1 MPENRSTILDLNS
14 LDSVLQEHQKPVE
27 SLIPKKAP
35 ENNPEF
41 KEKFTLADAPTGS
54 PNLRP
59 PQPQPQSKPS
69 KQGQLKQQQKPQ
81 TAPSPAPAP
90 SPSQRLQNEKSI
102 INTLS
107 TLFLV
112 EMGNKNK
119 SIPTW
124 QKSMEAAVERIAL
137 QLRTNPSK
145 IFMQL
150 RKTFFMNYRGDPAKI
165 NQAFNQCLN
174 RLVQAYKETQKEVQA
189 QQKAAAT
196 ELDPNNPHS
205 IRNALQTTGAEQF
218 NFIFRQKVAALE
230 MALLAEANEL
240 AMANQAID
248 QKEEEDQDE
257 DNINAYNLEYA
268 LETTPTPEPT
278 PSESLTDQ
286 AERGYTAKL
295 LEPRPEPESDQ
306 HFEEVMQSNA
316 EEQQSLISKFFSG
329 LGKAAELAEEATAAA
344 GLSFER

>member
-1 MPENRSTILDLNS
+1 MPENQSPIQPNS
-14 LDSVLQEHQKPVE
+14 LEPNLE
-27 SLIPKKAP
+27 SRINDGLKEEKSLTNKQTPKSEP
-35 ENNPEF
+35 QT
-41 KEKFTLADAPTGS
+41 TLDNTLTGS
-54 PNLRP
+54 PTLRP
-59 PQPQPQSKPS
+59 PQPQPQSKLS
-69 KQGQLKQQQKPQ
+69 KQEQLKQQQKPQ
-81 TAPSPAPAP
+81 PTPAPAP
-90 SPSQRLQNEKSI
+90 PSPGQRLQNEKSI

-145 IFMQL
+145 SFMQL
-150 RKTFFMNYRGDPAKI
+150 RKAFFMNYRGNPAKI

-174 RLVQAYKETQKEVQA
+174 RLVQAYKETQKEVQTL
-189 QQKAAAT
+189 QKRGAT
-196 ELDPNNPHS
+196 QLDPNNPDS
-205 IRNALQTTGAEQF
+205 TRNALQTTGAEQF

-248 QKEEEDQDE
+248 QKEEEDQAE
-257 DNINAYNLEYA
+257 DNINSDNLEHA
-268 LETTPTPEPT
+268 LEIETTPTPEPT
-278 PSESLTDQ
+278 PSESVANKVEQ
-286 AERGYTAKL
+286 GYTAKL
-295 LEPRPEPESDQ
+295 LEPRPEPESKQ
-306 HFEEVMQSNA
+306 LFEEAMKSNA
-316 EEQQSLISKFFSG
+316 EEQESMISKFFSG
-329 LGKAAELAEEATAAA
+329 LEKAATLAEEATAAA